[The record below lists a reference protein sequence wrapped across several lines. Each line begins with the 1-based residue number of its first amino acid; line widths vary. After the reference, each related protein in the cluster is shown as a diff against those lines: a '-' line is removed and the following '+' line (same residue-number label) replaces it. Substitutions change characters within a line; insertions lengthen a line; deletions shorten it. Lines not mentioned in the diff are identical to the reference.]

1 MNKESLDLA
10 KQKIDEALITVE
22 AMEKDFDSKIISDK
36 DVKEQFVFLS
46 EKVHQLEKILK
57 QEGIL

>member
-36 DVKEQFVFLS
+36 NVKEQFVFLS
-46 EKVHQLEKILK
+46 EKVQQLEKILK

>member
-1 MNKESLDLA
+1 MNKESLELA

-22 AMEKDFDSKIISDK
+22 TMEKDFDSKIISDK
-36 DVKEQFVFLS
+36 NVKEQFVFLS
-46 EKVHQLEKILK
+46 EKVQQLEEILK

>member
-36 DVKEQFVFLS
+36 NVKEQFVFLS